1 MTWDRVAQ
9 RVVPGLLGTANT
21 CTNLCQSR
29 CVRLFPGQ
37 APVPM
42 VTARRL
48 IPHFLPD
55 RQDPSPLLRSR
66 RLRSP
71 VPTGG
76 VGGTWS
82 WAMGPQCLRSP
93 GLPRP
98 GRRRGC
104 NPRAPRPAPAPD
116 LWNPGGG
123 PGARGG
129 GGDRGGGRDGAEAR
143 RPGARTPA
151 ASTSSLPQASPASQA
166 PPSPALRPPWADPL
180 PRTTAARPR
189 LRLTAGGPRSPAWRR
204 CPARARARGSPQSRS
219 ARRRRRAGE
228 GLVAGPALRPLPSAW
243 SPPLPAHPGRASVQ
257 PARAGTSQDR
267 RARLSRGGQ
276 TRLGRS
282 RAEGCVGGGRGAR
295 QAPLL
300 QSGVRAARGWE
311 DGFGRSAGAR
321 LLSPM
326 GGDGVVAGGAPASW
340 ERGLLGSGC
349 GPQSRPAGHLG
360 PASICRLKTLPP
372 LGAEGSRV
380 WLCRPGPTLSP
391 SGHKKELPGGS
402 LAANPVCSQ
411 GGPLTKPA

>member
-129 GGDRGGGRDGAEAR
+129 GGGIGGGGETEPRRGARGPGHPQPRPPASRRPLLPPRRPPRPLSVLPGQIPFPAPPPPGPGSDLPPADPGPPPGGAAQPAPAPAAARSPGLRGGG
-143 RPGARTPA
+143 GARGRG
-151 ASTSSLPQASPASQA
+151 LSQA
-166 PPSPALRPPWADPL
+166 PPSGPSPRRGAHRSRPTLVAHL
-180 PRTTAARPR
+180 SSRPGR
-189 LRLTAGGPRSPAWRR
+189 GRRRTAG
-204 CPARARARGSPQSRS
+204 
-219 ARRRRRAGE
+219 
-228 GLVAGPALRPLPSAW
+228 
-243 SPPLPAHPGRASVQ
+243 PG
-257 PARAGTSQDR
+257 
-267 RARLSRGGQ
+267 
-276 TRLGRS
+276 
-282 RAEGCVGGGRGAR
+282 
-295 QAPLL
+295 
-300 QSGVRAARGWE
+300 
-311 DGFGRSAGAR
+311 
-321 LLSPM
+321 
-326 GGDGVVAGGAPASW
+326 
-340 ERGLLGSGC
+340 
-349 GPQSRPAGHLG
+349 
-360 PASICRLKTLPP
+360 
-372 LGAEGSRV
+372 
-380 WLCRPGPTLSP
+380 
-391 SGHKKELPGGS
+391 
-402 LAANPVCSQ
+402 
-411 GGPLTKPA
+411 